1 MHYINK
7 PLENGVI
14 LRRRVNPNTLMVE
27 VSTNVP
33 WNIKYHSPSGFEWG
47 YGGSGP
53 ADLALNLAEQ
63 VTQKAELETNSDP
76 LGSSLAWNAKQ
87 TVKELVVMP
96 LPEAGGVIPWKMVC
110 YAVMDACTERNR
122 TRLQK
127 YIDKLS
133 LEI

>member
-33 WNIKYHSPSGFEWG
+33 QNIKYHSPTGFEWG
-47 YGGSGP
+47 YAGSGP

-63 VTQKAELETNSDP
+63 VVQKAELETIQDAHCSA
-76 LGSSLAWNAKQ
+76 LAWHAKQ
-87 TVKELVVMP
+87 TVKELIVMHI
-96 LPEAGGVIPWKMVC
+96 PEEGGYIPWKLVC
-110 YAVMDACTERNR
+110 YAVMDACNEENR

-127 YIDKLS
+127 YIDELI